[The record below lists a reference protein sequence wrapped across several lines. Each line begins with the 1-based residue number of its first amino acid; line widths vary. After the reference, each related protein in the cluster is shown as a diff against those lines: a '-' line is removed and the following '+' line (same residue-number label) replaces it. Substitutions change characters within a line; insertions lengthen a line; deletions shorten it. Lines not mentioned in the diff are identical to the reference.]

1 MEMRSMVASGIFDSL
16 RMDHPKT
23 TIPAVSQK
31 VQSQKKETVSLLPRG
46 SDSRRPSSP
55 DSCLIL
61 YVMETSHKHLFSL
74 WPKTDTEFT
83 KDAREWTVRPI
94 KAANSLT
101 SQVINEVVF
110 ILDTNG
116 LL

>member
-1 MEMRSMVASGIFDSL
+1 MVASGIFDSL
-16 RMDHPKT
+16 RMNHPKT

-31 VQSQKKETVSLLPRG
+31 FQCQKKERYLSSHEVQIAEGRHRRIYLLF
-46 SDSRRPSSP
+46 
-55 DSCLIL
+55 
-61 YVMETSHKHLFSL
+61 YHVMETSHKHLFSL
-74 WPKTDTEFT
+74 WSKTDTEFT

-101 SQVINEVVF
+101 SQVIIEVVF